1 MVIKGDDMRIHH
13 LNLGTLYPRYPKT
26 QAICYGLLLETDDG
40 LVLVD
45 TGFGTKDHTDPS
57 SLMRFFTSWMGVRG
71 GIEETALHQIV
82 GMGYNPRDVRHIILT
97 HLHLDHAGGL
107 RDFPDA
113 AVHVYRKEFEAAMNP
128 RGIMEQ
134 AYLRTQWAHEPKWV
148 FYDQVDGVW
157 FGFDSIEVMRGHD
170 YEILLIPLPGHTRGH
185 CGVAMRSVAG
195 WLLLCGDAASPFH
208 RDSDLHNRG
217 DDHHHL
223 DFLPRSFVYYVIGSH
238 VPRLRMLIAEHGE
251 DVCVISSHDIF
262 SFTELSGG

>member
-1 MVIKGDDMRIHH
+1 MRIHH

-26 QAICYGLLLETDDG
+26 QAICYGLLLETEDG
-40 LVLVD
+40 LMLVD

-57 SLMRFFTSWMGVRG
+57 PLMRFFTSWMGVRG
-71 GIEETALHQIV
+71 GIEETAIHQISA
-82 GMGYNPRDVRHIILT
+82 MGFNPRDVRHIILT

-113 AVHVYRKEFEAAMNP
+113 EVHVHRKELEAAMKP

-134 AYLRTQWAHEPKWV
+134 AYLRDQWAHEPKWV
-148 FYDQVDGVW
+148 VHDRVNGAW
-157 FGFDSIEVMRGHD
+157 FGFDRIEVMREQE

-185 CGVAMRSVAG
+185 CGVAIGSSQG

-208 RDSDLHNRG
+208 PDSDLHDRG
-217 DDHHHL
+217 DAHYHL
-223 DFLPRSFVYYVIGSH
+223 NSLPRGFVYHVIGSH
-238 VPRLRMLIAEHGE
+238 VPRLRRLIAEHGD

-262 SFTELSGG
+262 SFDELCGG